1 MVFLNTFQPLYI
13 LLAMYLLLNN
23 IHLILIKLQVL
34 YTIMFQFHVLVFLS
48 EEKKLL
54 LNQSQLFLVIINL
67 DLSIYSKVLNLYVK
81 FFLNVNVLLL
91 LIIISCN
98 FLFILHLVVFTNF
111 LDTFL
116 NHKAC
121 TQKPKKVIIS
131 MDDI

>member
-67 DLSIYSKVLNLYVK
+67 DLSICSKVLNLYVK
-81 FFLNVNVLLL
+81 FFLNANVLLL

-111 LDTFL
+111 LGTFL